1 MKKAWIS
8 LLFLAGCKGGYHAPD
23 SELPHSF
30 INSEACTFNEKAFN
44 PRFWEQLNDPL
55 INYLAHLVEEKNF
68 DLLTA
73 QSKIQEL
80 RAQYRFQT
88 SQLFPQISGT
98 GAIRRERDTQTLTF
112 SRFTGFVFQTFYET
126 GFDTTWEIDLFGVQ
140 KAAKQSAF
148 FSMMSQ
154 VEQTAYLKLTVV
166 SEVVL
171 QYVNLRT
178 MQSLNHI
185 YEKELDVLSEITA
198 LSQDRF
204 ISGLNNQITD
214 LTNKARIE
222 DKKALIGKIQGDID
236 KLIYLVTQL
245 TGQFPD
251 SEYQLLKTYE
261 RLKADIS
268 LIYNDIP
275 SNIILNR
282 PDVSSARFKL
292 FSQQALLKKA
302 YRDFFPQF
310 NITNAYGVLSNF
322 PNLTFKKPS
331 LQWDIMPGFNVTLID
346 FGALV
351 AQKNVAKAQEKEAL
365 FSYEGSL
372 VNAFTEVETALS
384 QAKAA
389 DDQIGFLEKEL
400 SVLKQRTAD
409 YKERFRAGLIEKT
422 SYLEAYLEQLIIEE
436 SLIHAINSRYG
447 FAISFYKAL
456 GVRL

>member
-1 MKKAWIS
+1 
-8 LLFLAGCKGGYHAPD
+8 
-23 SELPHSF
+23 
-30 INSEACTFNEKAFN
+30 
-44 PRFWEQLNDPL
+44 
-55 INYLAHLVEEKNF
+55 
-68 DLLTA
+68 
-73 QSKIQEL
+73 
-80 RAQYRFQT
+80 
-88 SQLFPQISGT
+88 
-98 GAIRRERDTQTLTF
+98 
-112 SRFTGFVFQTFYET
+112 
-126 GFDTTWEIDLFGVQ
+126 
-140 KAAKQSAF
+140 
-148 FSMMSQ
+148 
-154 VEQTAYLKLTVV
+154 
-166 SEVVL
+166 
-171 QYVNLRT
+171 